1 MTILAFKL
9 KVPLGMKS
17 LTFGFAI
24 NDDYY
29 DRLAATSSS
38 RHTFKQ
44 KINFFIKLKYYWER
58 ENVWIE
64 AHKIV
69 TVPYTRS
76 MCSIQDAIT
85 VPYLK

>member
-44 KINFFIKLKYYWER
+44 KINFFIKLKYY
-58 ENVWIE
+58 
-64 AHKIV
+64 
-69 TVPYTRS
+69 
-76 MCSIQDAIT
+76 
-85 VPYLK
+85 